1 MLHPVIKESNAC
13 CSSRRWSFLP
23 SLDSVLT
30 GVLVFFGSLGLTLL
44 PISFGV
50 LGGAFGVL
58 LKFSDLI
65 LDLNFSF
72 KLWINF
78 SWSWIL
84 SLCLFWI
91 FLPSLDSVL
100 TGVLVSF
107 GSLDLTLSIL
117 FGVLGGAFG
126 VLRRSS
132 DLIPWSWILSLCLC
146 LSNHS
151 LMDRSES
158 PDNFEILFLSS
169 RVLYLLKKIKKN
181 SWNHFFY
188 IKTREINI
196 LYLPR
201 YDDFKCFICSG
212 VNNLPPR
219 MISPPPGFSLLF
231 FWAFLDFFPREIETS
246 LLGFFDVSLDVS
258 ILFSTT
264 SLLSLILLVLVLS
277 GSELPPITILALTSF
292 FLEDKLQLLFFSSCG
307 LCFFDIWALRWSD
320 LLNSLWHSSHFFNIS
335 VWFLFMCAESLNLSM
350 KCFPHSS
357 QEKSLVFST
366 GILVFQNQKI
376 K

>member
-1 MLHPVIKESNAC
+1 MKLSTNLIPQVFFYCLDTHFKFHLPVLHPVIKESNAC

-84 SLCLFWI
+84 SLCLFWT

-107 GSLDLTLSIL
+107 GSLDLTLSILFGVLGGAFGVLLKSSELIPWSWSLSLSLFLSFLTSLDSVVTGVLVSFGSLSLTLSIL

-181 SWNHFFY
+181 SWNHFF
-188 IKTREINI
+188 
-196 LYLPR
+196 LYKNSWNQYTIPSKIWR
-201 YDDFKCFICSG
+201 FQMFY
-212 VNNLPPR
+212 
-219 MISPPPGFSLLF
+219 LL
-231 FWAFLDFFPREIETS
+231 RCE
-246 LLGFFDVSLDVS
+246 
-258 ILFSTT
+258 
-264 SLLSLILLVLVLS
+264 
-277 GSELPPITILALTSF
+277 
-292 FLEDKLQLLFFSSCG
+292 
-307 LCFFDIWALRWSD
+307 
-320 LLNSLWHSSHFFNIS
+320 
-335 VWFLFMCAESLNLSM
+335 
-350 KCFPHSS
+350 
-357 QEKSLVFST
+357 
-366 GILVFQNQKI
+366 
-376 K
+376 